1 MDPIRCAVLGTGHS
15 HALGKLNVLRNFPE
29 WELVGVCEPDAAWRA
44 QRQQEADWQGLRWL
58 DEDDVLGDPTIQM
71 IAVESEVPQLLPLGE
86 QAIAAGKHIHLDKPA
101 GMDLPRWRALL
112 DDAARQDLIIQM
124 GYMFRYNPGFNL
136 VRRAVRE
143 GWLGEVHYARGGINS
158 ASDPA
163 TRERL
168 SHYPGGIMLEL
179 GCHLLDMITLIMGRP
194 EKVTPVLRYD
204 GRAHDVAMSDNTVA
218 VLEYEQAVG
227 IIESSLLEQGA
238 SDRRHFA
245 VCGSE
250 GSIVLTPLE
259 PPAGRLFLNEP
270 RGGFQAGW
278 QDVPFANVPRYE
290 RDLVELA
297 ACIRGEM
304 EFPYSKE
311 HDFITQETVLRAC
324 GSADDSV

>member
-1 MDPIRCAVLGTGHS
+1 MNPIRCAVLGTGHS
-15 HALGKLNVLRNFPE
+15 HALGKLNVMRNFPE
-29 WELVGVCEPDAAWRA
+29 WDFVGVCEPDASWRA
-44 QRQQEADWQGLRWL
+44 QRQQEESWQGLTWL
-58 DEDDVLGDPTIQM
+58 DEAEVFDDPTIQM

-86 QAIAAGKHIHLDKPA
+86 KAIAAGKHIHLDKPA

-112 DDAARQDLIIQM
+112 DKAAQQDCIIQM

-136 VRRAVRE
+136 VRQAVRE
-143 GWLGEVHYARGGINS
+143 GWLGDVHYVRGGINS

-194 EKVTPVLRYD
+194 EKVTSILRED
-204 GRAHDVAMSDNTVA
+204 GDFDVKMQDNTVA
-218 VLEYEQAVG
+218 VMEYEKAVG
-227 IIESSLLEQGA
+227 IIESSLLEQG
-238 SDRRHFA
+238 SKERRHFA

-270 RGGFQAGW
+270 RGGYQAGW
-278 QDVPFANVPRYE
+278 QDVPFDNIPRYE
-290 RDLVELA
+290 RDLEELA

-304 EFPYSKE
+304 DFPYSKE
-311 HDFITQETVLRAC
+311 HDYITQETVLRAC
-324 GSADDSV
+324 GAAD

>member
-1 MDPIRCAVLGTGHS
+1 MTPIRCAVLGTGHS
-15 HALGKLNVLRNFPE
+15 HALGKLNVMRNFPE
-29 WELVGVCEPDAAWRA
+29 WDLVGVCEPDDSWRQ
-44 QRQQEADWQGLRWL
+44 QRQQEESWQGLAWL
-58 DEDDVLGDPTIQM
+58 EEAEVLDDPTIQM

-86 QAIAAGKHIHLDKPA
+86 KAIAAGKHIHLDKPA

-112 DDAARQDLIIQM
+112 DKSEQQGLIIQM

-136 VRRAVRE
+136 VRQAVSE
-143 GWLGEVHYARGGINS
+143 GWLGDVHYVRGGINS
-158 ASDPA
+158 ASDSA

-194 EKVTPVLRYD
+194 EKVTSILRED
-204 GRAHDVAMSDNTVA
+204 GDFDVKMKDNTVA
-218 VLEYEQAVG
+218 VMEYEKAVG
-227 IIESSLLEQGA
+227 IIESSLLEQG
-238 SDRRHFA
+238 SKDRRHFA

-270 RGGFQAGW
+270 RGGYQAGW
-278 QDVPFANVPRYE
+278 QDVPFENIPRYE
-290 RDLVELA
+290 HDLVELA

-311 HDFITQETVLRAC
+311 HDYITQETVLRAC
-324 GSADDSV
+324 GAKD

>member
-1 MDPIRCAVLGTGHS
+1 MNPIRCAVLGTGHS
-15 HALGKLNVLRNFPE
+15 HALGKLNVMRDFPE
-29 WELVGVCEPDAAWRA
+29 WELVGVCEPDASWRA
-44 QRQQEADWQGLRWL
+44 QRQQEESWQGLTWL
-58 DEDDVLGDPTIQM
+58 DEAEVFDDPTIQM

-86 QAIAAGKHIHLDKPA
+86 KAIAAGKHIHLDKPA

-112 DDAARQDLIIQM
+112 DKAAQQDLIIQM

-136 VRRAVRE
+136 VRQAVSE
-143 GWLGEVHYARGGINS
+143 GWLGDVHYVRGGINS

-168 SHYPGGIMLEL
+168 SQYPGGIMLEL

-194 EKVTPVLRYD
+194 EKVTSILRED
-204 GRAHDVAMSDNTVA
+204 GDFDVKMQDNTVA
-218 VLEYEQAVG
+218 VMEYEKAVG
-227 IIESSLLEQGA
+227 VIESSLLEQG
-238 SDRRHFA
+238 SKDRRHFA

-259 PPAGRLFLNEP
+259 PPAGRLFLNEA
-270 RGGFQAGW
+270 RGGYEAGW
-278 QDVPFANVPRYE
+278 QEVPFENIPRYE

-311 HDFITQETVLRAC
+311 HDYITQETVLRAC
-324 GSADDSV
+324 GAAD

>member
-1 MDPIRCAVLGTGHS
+1 MNPIRCAVLGTGHS
-15 HALGKLNVLRNFPE
+15 HALGKLNVMRNFPE
-29 WELVGVCEPDAAWRA
+29 WDFVGVCEPDDSWRQ
-44 QRQQEADWQGLRWL
+44 QRQQEDDWQGLAWL
-58 DEDDVLGDPTIQM
+58 EEAEVLDDPTIQM

-86 QAIAAGKHIHLDKPA
+86 MAIAAGKHIHLDKPA

-112 DDAARQDLIIQM
+112 DKAAQQDLIIQM

-136 VRRAVRE
+136 VRQAVKE
-143 GWLGEVHYARGGINS
+143 GWLGDVHYVRGGINS

-168 SHYPGGIMLEL
+168 SQYPGGIMLEL
-179 GCHLLDMITLIMGRP
+179 GCHLLDMLTLIMGRP
-194 EKVTPVLRYD
+194 EKVTPFLRRD
-204 GRAHDVAMSDNTVA
+204 GQFDVSMEDNTVA
-218 VLEYEQAVG
+218 VMEYEKAVG
-227 IIESSLLEQGA
+227 IIESSLLEQG
-238 SDRRHFA
+238 SKERRHFA

-278 QDVPFANVPRYE
+278 QDVPFDNIPRYE
-290 RDLVELA
+290 DDLIELA

-324 GSADDSV
+324 GAAG